1 MKTLRMVL
9 LVLGWQGVAFAQATP
24 PPAPVQPAV
33 PVRPKAP
40 PVDDP
45 LLAPAPRPARV
56 LSSWADAVEYVRTRS
71 TDLRTSLDQV
81 LKAEALSRAALA
93 KYLPTITGTGGYQHE
108 LITNVGPARPV
119 AVMEG
124 LVNSTTTPIPNTL
137 TGSIVLTQALFNAQA
152 FDQIGVARVGE
163 EVARFSVDDKRRT
176 LILAVADQIVAVVTA
191 ERSAEVNRA
200 GLRAALELH
209 ALAKQREALGGATTL
224 DTLRA
229 EQNAEDARAAVVAGD
244 EVLREAREAL
254 GLSLGVPEETG
265 VDPSINLDTLGGQ
278 VMTSCHAVKSIEE
291 RPDVAAAARDLEG
304 AKRALRNVWFGFL
317 PTVTGSSTAYAS
329 TSMPV
334 GFPNPV
340 WDVQALL
347 TVPIWD
353 GGTQY
358 ANLRTA
364 RANEDMADQQLTAVR
379 RAGIIGVQQAQRQLV
394 VSDQADRVARRQRD
408 VAARGETLT
417 ETAYLGG
424 QATSLELVT
433 ASATHR
439 QAELNATVKDLQV
452 VRAKLDASLA
462 LATCSW

>member
-1 MKTLRMVL
+1 M
-9 LVLGWQGVAFAQATP
+9 GN
-24 PPAPVQPAV
+24 
-33 PVRPKAP
+33 
-40 PVDDP
+40 
-45 LLAPAPRPARV
+45 
-56 LSSWADAVEYVRTRS
+56 
-71 TDLRTSLDQV
+71 
-81 LKAEALSRAALA
+81 
-93 KYLPTITGTGGYQHE
+93 YQHE
-108 LITNVGPARPV
+108 LVTNVGAPQPV
-119 AVMEG
+119 AVTEG
-124 LVNSTTTPIPNTL
+124 LLTSTTTPIPNTL
-137 TGSIVLTQALFNAQA
+137 SGVVVLTQSLFNVQA
-152 FDQIGVARVGE
+152 FDQIGVSRLAE
-163 EVARFSVDDKRRT
+163 EAAQFSVDDKRRT

-191 ERSAEVNRA
+191 ERSADVNRA

-254 GLSLGVPEETG
+254 GLALGVPEETG
-265 VDPSINLDTLGGQ
+265 VAPGINLDAIGGQ
-278 VMTSCHAVKSIEE
+278 VMTSCQAVRSIED
-291 RPDVAAAARDLEG
+291 RPDVAAAGKELEG
-304 AKRALRNVWFGFL
+304 SKRALRNVWFGFL

-334 GFPNPV
+334 GFPNPT
-340 WDVQALL
+340 WDLQALL

-364 RANEDMADQQLTAVR
+364 RRHRGHGGPATHR
-379 RAGIIGVQQAQRQLV
+379 RATRGHHRRAAGAAAAPRRRPGGPRR
-394 VSDQADRVARRQRD
+394 AAPARRGGSRRD
-408 VAARGETLT
+408 FTEAA
-417 ETAYLGG
+417 YVGG

-433 ASATHR
+433 ASAAHR
-439 QAELNATVKDLQV
+439 QAELNVTVKDLQV